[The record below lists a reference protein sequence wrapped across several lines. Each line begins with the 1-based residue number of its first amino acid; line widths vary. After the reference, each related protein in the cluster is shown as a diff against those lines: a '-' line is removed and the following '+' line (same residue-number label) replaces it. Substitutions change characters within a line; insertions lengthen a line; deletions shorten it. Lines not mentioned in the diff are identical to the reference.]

1 MSIEIYEKRPI
12 TVKDEYYGTCQM
24 YPVMMRKDGK
34 EHLVIHRRD
43 PQPEP
48 ANNLLKNVLRL
59 LEKSDGR
66 YTKIYGPQDTAFETI
81 QEMIMNHRLFY
92 TKGNLFY
99 PEPEHGFID
108 FRGTIEEEF
117 TIFWYRI
124 FNEEDYLKLKE
135 VVALMQNDKY
145 DEAELKFC
153 QLGL

>member
-1 MSIEIYEKRPI
+1 MSIEIYEKEPI

-81 QEMIMNHRLFY
+81 
-92 TKGNLFY
+92 
-99 PEPEHGFID
+99 
-108 FRGTIEEEF
+108 
-117 TIFWYRI
+117 
-124 FNEEDYLKLKE
+124 
-135 VVALMQNDKY
+135 
-145 DEAELKFC
+145 
-153 QLGL
+153 

>member
-1 MSIEIYEKRPI
+1 MWDHIPPFPRNILFFTI
-12 TVKDEYYGTCQM
+12 HQNVKG
-24 YPVMMRKDGK
+24 
-34 EHLVIHRRD
+34 
-43 PQPEP
+43 
-48 ANNLLKNVLRL
+48 RL
-59 LEKSDGR
+59 QENCGLPFTSDGR

-99 PEPEHGFID
+99 PEPEHGFVD

-124 FNEEDYLKLKE
+124 FNDEDYLKLKE
-135 VVALMQNDKY
+135 VVTLMQNDKY